1 MSYPCVMTHVIGPD
15 PRFTQPSHAAS
26 CDLIIHFPCQ
36 VHPSLAKSGSDRP
49 ALRTVR
55 STHSIY
61 RQNYYAL
68 DPVHA
73 ALCPM
78 RVDLRMLPLLISIYV
93 SLLSLVFKPLYF
105 VYISSVQISTRVP
118 QPSLLLFSLVGL
130 TLGSPLVKAKLIFS
144 NSCCPLGPPS
154 SS

>member
-1 MSYPCVMTHVIGPD
+1 MTHAIGPD

-26 CDLIIHFPCQ
+26 CDLIIHFPRQ

-73 ALCPM
+73 ALCPI

-105 VYISSVQISTRVP
+105 VYISSVQISTRTLRP
-118 QPSLLLFSLVGL
+118 NLLLFLHLSDSTFGP
-130 TLGSPLVKAKLIFS
+130 PLVAQTYLLKLASSF
-144 NSCCPLGPPS
+144 GPPS